1 MAEGEE
7 KDERPPEFDSILETT
22 GLDPDQ
28 VTRTE
33 WVIGS
38 FGHFPSFKK
47 LIHKKHNIIIG

>member
-38 FGHFPSFKK
+38 FGHFPSFRK
-47 LIHKKHNIIIG
+47 LIHKKHN